1 MLCSFSTVSLEDEN
15 SGPWESCFTVL
26 YGSLCTMTYQHL
38 GAPYESAVTDRHKF
52 WLDKRDV
59 AWQLEKRDS
68 FNSSYF
74 LNGKKGNW
82 IGLELGGNI
91 LIFVAKSFVEGAR
104 SKSCRLIG
112 CAEVLVG
119 HSILNMFTVSII
131 EYSVNKLESQWGWSS
146 HIALRYLQ
154 LL

>member
-1 MLCSFSTVSLEDEN
+1 MGTAFSPKHQGIDIHRRRRSAI
-15 SGPWESCFTVL
+15 
-26 YGSLCTMTYQHL
+26 TMTYQHL

-82 IGLELGGNI
+82 SRLELGGNI
-91 LIFVAKSFVEGAR
+91 QIFVVKSFMEGVR

-112 CAEVLVG
+112 CAEVLVS
-119 HSILNMFTVSII
+119 HSMCDFREADVNTSIYLMSAPTCWRFRWPW
-131 EYSVNKLESQWGWSS
+131 YSKT
-146 HIALRYLQ
+146 RKKR
-154 LL
+154 